1 MNIDLHCHCAPY
13 STCATQSIDELL
25 LRAKEGGIRTL
36 SITNHDTTK
45 DEDLFEKKAVAMGFA
60 YIKGAELGASLAEE
74 GLGFPKGAKIHI
86 LAHAYKDGDLIESVM
101 QDVKNG
107 SENAKIKRAR
117 GEYIAKRFNDLSLSG
132 LTKQRLIACLVEK
145 GHFIDVGA
153 AKEFF
158 RSPEISDGFA
168 LHCLGPKETIDLIH
182 KAGGFATWAHPF
194 RGEHHYK
201 FNEDDVKAILTKL
214 IAYGLDGLECF
225 HSSNF
230 EAGAVDLLRALAKQ
244 YGLFETI
251 GSDRHHNR
259 PMPYFSFEKSMTA
272 SYESEIDI
280 GKIQGGNL

>member
-13 STCATQSIDELL
+13 SACATQSIDELL

-45 DEDLFEKKAVAMGFA
+45 DENLFEKKAVEMGFA
-60 YIKGAELGASLAEE
+60 YIKGAELGTSLAEE
-74 GLGFPKGAKIHI
+74 GLGFPKGVKIHI

-101 QDVKNG
+101 QYVKNS

-145 GHFIDVGA
+145 GHFSDVRA
-153 AKEFF
+153 AKEFL
-158 RSPEISDGFA
+158 RSPEIRDGFA
-168 LHCLGPKETIDLIH
+168 LRCLGPKETIDLIH
-182 KAGGFATWAHPF
+182 KAGGFASWAHPF

-201 FNEDDVKAILTKL
+201 FNEDDVEAILAKL
-214 IAYGLDGLECF
+214 VAYGLDGLECF

-230 EAGAVDLLRALAKQ
+230 EAGGVDLLRALAKQ

-259 PMPYFSFEKSMTA
+259 PMPYFSFEKSMTE

-280 GKIQGGNL
+280 SKIQGGNL